1 MNATVENI
9 IPATLPK
16 SDQLNA
22 EQLLP
27 GPMTITVTDVT
38 VKVGEQPV
46 TVHYEG
52 EEGRP
57 YKPCKTMLRVLCL
70 AWTENGNNWRG
81 KSMTLYND
89 PTVRFGGDE
98 IGGIRISHMSDI
110 PDDIEVKLTKTR
122 GKKALHT
129 IKRLATVS
137 TEDIDNAP
145 TVEALKDN
153 FGAAYKANKAPHI
166 RARLKAA
173 YDARLAI
180 LAAASKTA
188 GKTLEQYRED
198 VESAADAT
206 AAQAIVESARTALG
220 KDDYAE
226 LQQAYRMAWEG

>member
-27 GPMTITVTDVT
+27 GPMTVTITDVT
-38 VKVGEQPV
+38 VKPGEQPV

-89 PTVRFGGDE
+89 PTVKWGGAE
-98 IGGIRISHMSDI
+98 VGGIRISHMSDI
-110 PDDIEVKLTKTR
+110 PDDIRVSLTKTR
-122 GKKALHT
+122 GNKAPHI

-145 TVEALKDN
+145 TVQALKDN
-153 FGAAYKANKAPHI
+153 FGAAYKANKAPHL

-173 YDARLAI
+173 YDKRLAE
-180 LAAASKTA
+180 LQAKPA
-188 GKTLEQYRED
+188 GKTLAQFQEDIEQAPSRED
-198 VESAADAT
+198 AEQVLAEARAALPAAEADQLAT
-206 AAQAIVESARTALG
+206 ELEQAWT
-220 KDDYAE
+220 
-226 LQQAYRMAWEG
+226 